1 MLLYYFHVKNIIKK
15 IKNSEIIGYRYY
27 NKDNNYFTLV
37 KKENEDEYIILE
49 KIQDFEFYDEELNC
63 LKIMKYLINEKYSKC
78 NYPTSEQSLLVL
90 GFTYAF
96 SGNKN
101 NIEILPLLYYT
112 LKKFFIKLYSNF
124 IFKKNFSSSY

>member
-1 MLLYYFHVKNIIKK
+1 
-15 IKNSEIIGYRYY
+15 
-27 NKDNNYFTLV
+27 
-37 KKENEDEYIILE
+37 
-49 KIQDFEFYDEELNC
+49 
-63 LKIMKYLINEKYSKC
+63 MKYLINEKYSKC

-90 GFTYAF
+90 GFTYVF